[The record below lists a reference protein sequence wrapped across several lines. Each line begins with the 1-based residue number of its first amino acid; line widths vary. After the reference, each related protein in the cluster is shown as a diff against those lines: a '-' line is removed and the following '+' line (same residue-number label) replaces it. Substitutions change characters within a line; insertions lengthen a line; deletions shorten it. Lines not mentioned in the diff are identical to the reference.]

1 MKIPIVVIVGR
12 PNVGKSTLFNRIL
25 RRRAAIVD
33 DRPGVTRDRNYA
45 RAEWHGRSFFLVDTG
60 GLVPQSRDRMEISI
74 KRQVEAAIIE
84 SDLLLMV
91 VDAKDGLM
99 GIDQHIADL
108 LRRSRKPLVLAV
120 NKVDSGKD
128 EAQVHQF
135 HRLGLGEPHMVS
147 AASGRSSGD
156 LLDAI
161 VQKLEFVEG
170 SQEEAPGIRVALLGK
185 PNVGKSSLVNA
196 ITGQER
202 VIVDSEP
209 GTTRDA
215 VDTVFHWQGNRL
227 ILVDT
232 AGLRRKPQSG
242 DDLEFY
248 TRLRTQRAIEQSD
261 VGVLVLDA
269 QEEPS
274 HLDLS
279 LAGMLDQADRA
290 VVLAVNKWDLSRQ
303 QNQAHYIGWLRERM
317 PFLSY
322 VRPVF
327 TSALKG
333 LGIPHLLQEIDNSYH
348 QWRKQQDPELLK
360 AAFEET
366 VQQYQPPSPGG
377 KEVVLYDI
385 RQTDIAPPT
394 FEILTNQPKLVAE
407 AYRRYLANRLRERL
421 GIRGTPIR
429 ISYRL
434 SRPPRDWSQ
443 KRYVDFGQRPRFKA
457 ENTD

>member
-33 DRPGVTRDRNYA
+33 DRPGVTRDRHYA
-45 RAEWHGRSFFLVDTG
+45 RAEWRGRSFFLVDTG

-74 KRQVEAAIIE
+74 KKQVEAAILE

-91 VDAKDGLM
+91 VDAKDGLL
-99 GIDQHIADL
+99 GTDQHIADL

-120 NKVDSGKD
+120 NKVDSARD
-128 EAQVHQF
+128 EDAVQQF
-135 HRLGLGEPHMVS
+135 HRLGLGEPYMVS

-156 LLDAI
+156 LLDA
-161 VQKLEFVEG
+161 VFEKLNFEEG
-170 SQEEAPGIRVALLGK
+170 SEKEPEGIKVALLGK

-227 ILVDT
+227 ILLDT
-232 AGLRRKPQSG
+232 AGLRRKPRVG
-242 DDLEFY
+242 DELEFY
-248 TRLRTQRAIEQSD
+248 TRLRTERAIEQSD

-269 QEEPS
+269 QEEPG

-290 VVLAVNKWDLSRQ
+290 VVLAVNKWDLSREK
-303 QNQAHYIGWLRERM
+303 NQARYLGWLRERM
-317 PFLSY
+317 AFLPY

-333 LGIPHLLQEIDNSYH
+333 FGVSHLLQ
-348 QWRKQQDPELLK
+348 
-360 AAFEET
+360 
-366 VQQYQPPSPGG
+366 
-377 KEVVLYDI
+377 
-385 RQTDIAPPT
+385 
-394 FEILTNQPKLVAE
+394 
-407 AYRRYLANRLRERL
+407 
-421 GIRGTPIR
+421 
-429 ISYRL
+429 
-434 SRPPRDWSQ
+434 
-443 KRYVDFGQRPRFKA
+443 
-457 ENTD
+457 

>member
-33 DRPGVTRDRNYA
+33 DRPGVTRDRHYA
-45 RAEWHGRSFFLVDTG
+45 RAEWRGRSFFLVDTG

-74 KRQVEAAIIE
+74 KKQVEAAILE

-91 VDAKDGLM
+91 VDAKDGLL
-99 GIDQHIADL
+99 GTDQHIADL

-120 NKVDSGKD
+120 NKVDSARD
-128 EAQVHQF
+128 EDAVQQF
-135 HRLGLGEPHMVS
+135 HRLGLGEPYMVS

-156 LLDAI
+156 L
-161 VQKLEFVEG
+161 
-170 SQEEAPGIRVALLGK
+170 
-185 PNVGKSSLVNA
+185 LVNA

-227 ILVDT
+227 ILLDT
-232 AGLRRKPQSG
+232 AGLRRKPRVG
-242 DDLEFY
+242 DELEFY
-248 TRLRTQRAIEQSD
+248 TRLRTERAIEQSD

-269 QEEPS
+269 QEEPG

-290 VVLAVNKWDLSRQ
+290 VVLAVNKWDLSREK
-303 QNQAHYIGWLRERM
+303 NQARYLGWLRERM
-317 PFLSY
+317 AFLPY

-333 LGIPHLLQEIDNSYH
+333 FGVSHLLQEIESSYR
-348 QWRKQQDPELLK
+348 QWRKQHDPELLK

-366 VQQYQPPSPGG
+366 VQQYHPPSPGG
-377 KEVVLYDI
+377 KEVMLLAI
-385 RQTDIAPPT
+385 RQMGICPPT
-394 FEILTNQPKLVAE
+394 FEVLTNQPKLVAE
-407 AYRRYLANRLRERL
+407 SYRRYLINGLRERL
-421 GIRGTPIR
+421 GIRGTPLR
-429 ISYRL
+429 ISFKL
-434 SRPPRDWSQ
+434 SRPPQDWQ
-443 KRYVDFGQRPRFKA
+443 HKRYLDYGQRPKFKA
-457 ENTD
+457 ENTDF